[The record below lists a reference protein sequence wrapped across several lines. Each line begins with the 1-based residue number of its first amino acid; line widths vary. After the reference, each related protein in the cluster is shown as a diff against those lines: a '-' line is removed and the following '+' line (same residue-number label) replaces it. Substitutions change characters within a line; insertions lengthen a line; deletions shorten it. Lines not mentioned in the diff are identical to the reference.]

1 MDMRELRD
9 LIQDIL
15 RSDIVEFELED
26 TGTRFRLRRGR
37 RETETGV
44 WNPAVAAAE
53 VANPAASPAIAVD
66 AVVAARASASV
77 ETNGLHFVSSPIVGT
92 FYRAPTPGAEPF
104 VHPGSAVED
113 GTTLCIVEAMK
124 LMNEIPCDIAGEIV
138 DIYVENGQPV
148 EYGQKLFSVRP
159 RR

>member
-26 TGTRFRLRRGR
+26 TGTRLRLRRGR

-44 WNPAVAAAE
+44 RNPAVAAAE

-92 FYRAPTPGAEPF
+92 FIERQRREQSPLCTRAAQSRTAPP
-104 VHPGSAVED
+104 SA
-113 GTTLCIVEAMK
+113 LSK
-124 LMNEIPCDIAGEIV
+124 P
-138 DIYVENGQPV
+138 
-148 EYGQKLFSVRP
+148 
-159 RR
+159 